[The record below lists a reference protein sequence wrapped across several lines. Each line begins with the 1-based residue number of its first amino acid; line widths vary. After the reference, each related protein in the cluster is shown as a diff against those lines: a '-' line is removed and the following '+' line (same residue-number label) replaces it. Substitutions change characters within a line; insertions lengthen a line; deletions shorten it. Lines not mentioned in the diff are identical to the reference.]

1 MYTNEIITSLFG
13 LIIGIIVGKLVFTN
27 KIYVGPNSLDIVKK
41 TFVDENNKKYKLKP
55 KIVVCPINFQN
66 KMH

>member
-1 MYTNEIITSLFG
+1 MYVNEIITSLFG
-13 LIIGIIVGKLVFTN
+13 LVMGIIIGKLLFKN
-27 KIYVGPNSLDIVKK
+27 KIVVGPNSLDMVKK
-41 TFVDENNKKYKLKP
+41 TFIDENNKKYKLKP